1 MLEWNVYLEDFNNKK
16 IRVYNIFNHYTFY
29 EYCLKAKKKYKD
41 DKDKFLDKIKSSL
54 MYCFWSKCEY
64 EIVLTSWPKRN
75 NFYEERIDVY
85 DQVMLNWSIFSEY
98 IWENKKEL
106 KKKK

>member
-16 IRVYNIFNHYTFY
+16 IRVYNIFNHHTFY
-29 EYCLKAKKKYKD
+29 EDCLKAKKEYKD

-64 EIVLTSWPKRN
+64 EIILTSWPKRD
-75 NFYEERIDVY
+75 NFDDEKIDVY
-85 DQVMLNWSIFSEY
+85 DQVMLNWPIFSEY
-98 IWENKKEL
+98 IWENKKEI